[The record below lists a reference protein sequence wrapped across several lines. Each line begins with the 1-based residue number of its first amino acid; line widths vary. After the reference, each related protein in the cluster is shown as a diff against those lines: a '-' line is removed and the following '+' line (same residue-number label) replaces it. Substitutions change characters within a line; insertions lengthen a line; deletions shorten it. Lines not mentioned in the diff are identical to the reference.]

1 MSSTFFCNCSMVK
14 KWERAIKMKAGCLK
28 WFEFSNW
35 EIKWCGWIWL
45 IAPWKGSRLGW
56 MSELK
61 LDSKKTRTWFLR
73 MREQM
78 WGQFTSLSLR
88 GLIWWLP
95 LAFGVSLSWLLWSH
109 RSAASVGG
117 KDEFSV
123 KKWRNCGFELAASS
137 WTLSIIFCI
146 NCHEHLGAKMG
157 TRPKPN

>member
-1 MSSTFFCNCSMVK
+1 MMWLDLTDSAL
-14 KWERAIKMKAGCLK
+14 ERKQAGVDVWAEAGQQKNKNLVSQN
-28 WFEFSNW
+28 ERTNVGTVHIPVPS
-35 EIKWCGWIWL
+35 
-45 IAPWKGSRLGW
+45 GSDL
-56 MSELK
+56 MA
-61 LDSKKTRTWFLR
+61 
-73 MREQM
+73 
-78 WGQFTSLSLR
+78 
-88 GLIWWLP
+88 
-95 LAFGVSLSWLLWSH
+95 AFGVSLSWQLWSH